1 MLVRGAAAAHPL
13 SIGRTKF
20 RASRSPCL
28 FSRDFATDSRPVAS
42 SDGTVERGQQL
53 TGGARFA
60 GRNARPSS
68 ISMLKITRSR
78 HSGTTTLA
86 LSGRIG
92 SEHVPDLRRCLETER
107 GEGVV
112 LDLCEVN
119 LVDLD
124 VVRFLVECETQ
135 GVRLAHC
142 PAYVH
147 TWMVCEKR
155 PS

>member
-1 MLVRGAAAAHPL
+1 
-13 SIGRTKF
+13 
-20 RASRSPCL
+20 
-28 FSRDFATDSRPVAS
+28 
-42 SDGTVERGQQL
+42 
-53 TGGARFA
+53 
-60 GRNARPSS
+60 
-68 ISMLKITRSR
+68 MLKITRST
-78 HSGTTTLA
+78 HSSTTTLA

-92 SEHVPDLRRCLETER
+92 SEQVPDLRRCLEAER

-135 GVRLAHC
+135 GIRLAHC

-147 TWMVCEKR
+147 EWMVRERR